1 MVSHTKRNE
10 LSDKIAAVLLEKA
23 SKPEDN
29 LHKWEKNNNIHDD
42 YFARAGVLT
51 DEDGLDQLDV
61 ELLPVQPPVVGLE
74 PVDTSEI
81 HMSLYVLSRNI
92 LHR

>member
-29 LHKWEKNNNIHDD
+29 ANKWEKNNNIHDN
-42 YFARAGVLT
+42 YIAGAGVLT